1 MVQVCQGTSTKNDM
15 LHLSID
21 QYKEM
26 FILVRREFEK
36 VTTVSGILL
45 LFGYEFRLFIFC
57 FSLFRA

>member
-15 LHLSID
+15 LHISID

-36 VTTVSGILL
+36 VTTVSGTSH
-45 LFGYEFRLFIFC
+45 
-57 FSLFRA
+57 FSIWLCAGFVY